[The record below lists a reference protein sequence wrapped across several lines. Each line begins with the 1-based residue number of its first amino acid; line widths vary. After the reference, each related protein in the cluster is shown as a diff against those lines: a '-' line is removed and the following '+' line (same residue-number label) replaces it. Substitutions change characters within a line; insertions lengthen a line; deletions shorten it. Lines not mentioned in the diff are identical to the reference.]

1 MNNELYHSDI
11 YLGQD
16 FSDGV
21 KHFKYIKRERK
32 NGRWVYYYS
41 NEEYNKAKQASK
53 AASAKADV
61 LNKEYAKASREH
73 SNKVIA
79 DNNARVRQQLSFHLK
94 DSSKGIINKYK
105 ANKNYEQAKKDSSK
119 AYNELV
125 DAYKKKSEAL
135 SKSYNADQEASAAKS
150 KYEKVAK
157 KTKAHRAV
165 GKTVVKVA
173 NKLSNASYK
182 AKKKVDK
189 GKKAISNLFNKK
201 KKK

>member
-73 SNKVIA
+73 SAKLTAHNQAIAKRKMAYGFVENATGLNK
-79 DNNARVRQQLSFHLK
+79 R
-94 DSSKGIINKYK
+94 K
-105 ANKNYEQAKKDSSK
+105 ANKKYEKAQNEASK
-119 AYNELV
+119 AFTDVTN
-125 DAYKKKSEAL
+125 AYKKKSEAL

-157 KTKAHRAV
+157 KTKVQRAV

-201 KKK
+201 KK